1 VVRLWGSQ
9 RARELHDCMGLL
21 RRRSVVLGLGRLA
34 LPCLA
39 DVMLE
44 LILWERTN
52 WDTVS
57 KHSVCYDVLCQ
68 LKN

>member
-1 VVRLWGSQ
+1 
-9 RARELHDCMGLL
+9 MGLL

-34 LPCLA
+34 LQCLA

-57 KHSVCYDVLCQ
+57 KHGVCHDVLCQ